1 MSTQDARKNVILI
14 TFDDAVAFWKYKT
27 AFGEALQTPNLDR
40 ICAESTAFQAAYCQA
55 PVCSPSR
62 ASFMSGQSPHQSGV
76 TGPYKNYFEKIPAEA
91 MWPYKLKQAGYF
103 CSSGGKVMQGY
114 DAPPPTK
121 STKLF
126 FPTIPRSSAA
136 IGRSPR
142 PSASSSA
149 GCAGAKRP
157 KTRKTTR
164 DFTTTKQPIRHVL
177 SSTITKKMPRFTA
190 RSAYTGRMALGS
202 HRVASKRC
210 MTRKT
215 SESQRRGKRALTR
228 APLWSYTIR
237 KI

>member
-114 DAPPPTK
+114 DALPDEIHQT
-121 STKLF
+121 LF
-126 FPTIPRSSAA
+126 SDNPKKFRGDWQIPKAISIEFGGLRGGKAA
-136 IGRSPR
+136 
-142 PSASSSA
+142 
-149 GCAGAKRP
+149 K
-157 KTRKTTR
+157 
-164 DFTTTKQPIRHVL
+164 D
-177 SSTITKKMPRFTA
+177 
-190 RSAYTGRMALGS
+190 
-202 HRVASKRC
+202 
-210 MTRKT
+210 
-215 SESQRRGKRALTR
+215 
-228 APLWSYTIR
+228 
-237 KI
+237 